1 MIKKQNNNFINFMLY
16 FSSILGITFFLLIYL
31 TLKNEYKNNQNEISD
46 LKKQKISN
54 TILVKE
60 LQSKKDYLLSE
71 YHIVNKLSNKMVAV
85 TPETLIVNMSIEQ

>member
-31 TLKNEYKNNQNEISD
+31 TLKNEYKNNGNEISS

-54 TILVKE
+54 TIIVKE

-71 YHIVNKLSNKMVAV
+71 HHIINKLSNKMVAV

>member
-31 TLKNEYKNNQNEISD
+31 TLKNEYKNNRNEISD

-85 TPETLIVNMSIEQ
+85 APETLIVNMVIEQ

>member
-1 MIKKQNNNFINFMLY
+1 MLY

-31 TLKNEYKNNQNEISD
+31 TLKNEYKNNRNEISD

-60 LQSKKDYLLSE
+60 LQSKKNYLLSE

-85 TPETLIVNMSIEQ
+85 TPETLIVNMVIEQ

>member
-31 TLKNEYKNNQNEISD
+31 TLKNEYKNNRNEISD

-54 TILVKE
+54 TIIVKE

>member
-31 TLKNEYKNNQNEISD
+31 TLKNEYKNNRNEISD

-54 TILVKE
+54 TIIVKE

-71 YHIVNKLSNKMVAV
+71 YHIINKLSNTMVAV
-85 TPETLIVNMSIEQ
+85 TPETLIVNMVIEQ

>member
-31 TLKNEYKNNQNEISD
+31 TLKNEYKNNRNEISS

-54 TILVKE
+54 TIIIKE

-71 YHIVNKLSNKMVAV
+71 YHIINKLSNKMVAV

>member
-31 TLKNEYKNNQNEISD
+31 TLKNEYKNNRNEISS
-46 LKKQKISN
+46 LTKQKISN
-54 TILVKE
+54 TIIVKE
-60 LQSKKDYLLSE
+60 LQSKKDYFLSE
-71 YHIVNKLSNKMVAV
+71 YHIINKLSNKMVAV

>member
-31 TLKNEYKNNQNEISD
+31 TLKNEYKNNRNEISD

-54 TILVKE
+54 TITVKE

-71 YHIVNKLSNKMVAV
+71 YHIINKLSNRMVAV

>member
-54 TILVKE
+54 TIIVKE

>member
-31 TLKNEYKNNQNEISD
+31 TLKNEYKNNRNEISS

-54 TILVKE
+54 TIIVKE

-71 YHIVNKLSNKMVAV
+71 HHIINKLSNKMVAV

>member
-31 TLKNEYKNNQNEISD
+31 TLKNEYRNNQNQISD

-54 TILVKE
+54 TIIVKE
-60 LQSKKDYLLSE
+60 LQSKKE
-71 YHIVNKLSNKMVAV
+71 RI
-85 TPETLIVNMSIEQ
+85 